1 MVHVR
6 SEQTTEK
13 VFQTLSLFQIF
24 IAIELSLQ
32 LAERRGTPSSA
43 QWDLAV
49 RQASRL
55 GAQL

>member
-13 VFQTLSLFQIF
+13 IFQTLSLFQVF

-32 LAERRGTPSSA
+32 LAERRGTTTA
-43 QWDLAV
+43 VQWDLAV
-49 RQASRL
+49 RQAARL
-55 GAQL
+55 GVQP